1 MCGFDDRSDIGL
13 TQENAHDDDIFFVQ
27 GVQGMGRGMAGIIRL
42 VMKRRVGDNDDGFF
56 GVAAPAGVG
65 RLDRGIINV

>member
-27 GVQGMGRGMAGIIRL
+27 GVKRLGRGMAGISQFIMIR
-42 VMKRRVGDNDDGFF
+42 RIGDNDDGFF

-65 RLDRGIINV
+65 RCDRGIINV